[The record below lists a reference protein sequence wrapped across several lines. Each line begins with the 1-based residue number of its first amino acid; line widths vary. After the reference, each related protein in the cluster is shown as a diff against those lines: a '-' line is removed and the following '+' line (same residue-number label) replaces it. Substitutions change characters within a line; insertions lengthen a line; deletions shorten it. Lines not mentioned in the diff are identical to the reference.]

1 MSDIRIATAED
12 QILLEK
18 EAKYCSYGDT
28 VHYIEPPR
36 IFSRCEGSYVWD
48 TSDACRAASGNCKCK
63 STPRNKR
70 VLVIGDGKSDMC
82 VSTTADF
89 VFAKGSL
96 AQYCQAHA
104 IPHLRFD
111 SFAELPALLARL
123 PQGMAANAT
132 HFTSDT
138 QELFHHV

>member
-48 TSDACRAASGNCKCK
+48 TEDQAYLDLQMWYSAVNFGYANPRLNNALKQQIDTLPQIASQYLHKGKIEEQGN
-63 STPRNKR
+63 PRE
-70 VLVIGDGKSDMC
+70 VLVNPRSERLQQFL
-82 VSTTADF
+82 A
-89 VFAKGSL
+89 GSL
-96 AQYCQAHA
+96 K
-104 IPHLRFD
+104 
-111 SFAELPALLARL
+111 
-123 PQGMAANAT
+123 
-132 HFTSDT
+132 
-138 QELFHHV
+138 

>member
-48 TSDACRAASGNCKCK
+48 KIGRA
-63 STPRNKR
+63 
-70 VLVIGDGKSDMC
+70 
-82 VSTTADF
+82 
-89 VFAKGSL
+89 
-96 AQYCQAHA
+96 
-104 IPHLRFD
+104 
-111 SFAELPALLARL
+111 
-123 PQGMAANAT
+123 
-132 HFTSDT
+132 
-138 QELFHHV
+138 HV